1 MHILFFW
8 FSKKAS
14 IASNG
19 NVSPAGNNRL
29 LERLLLSCTV
39 WGSYMSPAWT
49 GLGHGA
55 FCFSY
60 HAMSLMIKFKH
71 LIYHVPFYKQM
82 YPLQP
87 ERTCWTLWTWKCFP
101 LCVICSGKW
110 CTPEVFNG
118 DLYQQLNYDQHYLL
132 EIPPENLHHVDLST
146 TSWHIVNLK
155 QQYM

>member
-14 IASNG
+14 IAFNG

-29 LERLLLSCTV
+29 LERLLLSYTV
-39 WGSYMSPAWT
+39 WESYMSPAWT

-82 YPLQP
+82 YPQQP

-101 LCVICSGKW
+101 LYVICSG
-110 CTPEVFNG
+110 
-118 DLYQQLNYDQHYLL
+118 NYAHLKRLMLTYISSWIMTNIIYLKSL
-132 EIPPENLHHVDLST
+132 LRVYIMLTFLLHHYILST
-146 TSWHIVNLK
+146 
-155 QQYM
+155 

>member
-29 LERLLLSCTV
+29 LERLLLSNKV

-71 LIYHVPFYKQM
+71 LIYHMPFYKQIS
-82 YPLQP
+82 PQQP
-87 ERTCWTLWTWKCFP
+87 ERTWKCFP
-101 LCVICSGKW
+101 LYVKCNGNYAHLKCLMLTHISSWTMTNIIYLKSSWEFTSCW
-110 CTPEVFNG
+110 PFNYI
-118 DLYQQLNYDQHYLL
+118 LTIFLTN
-132 EIPPENLHHVDLST
+132 T
-146 TSWHIVNLK
+146 K
-155 QQYM
+155 QQ

>member
-101 LCVICSGKW
+101 LCVICSGNDAHLK
-110 CTPEVFNG
+110 CLMVTYISS
-118 DLYQQLNYDQHYLL
+118 LIMTSIIYLKSL
-132 EIPPENLHHVDLST
+132 LRIYIMLTFLLHHDILST
-146 TSWHIVNLK
+146 
-155 QQYM
+155 